1 MQPENSQNKVVI
13 RSTGFQPPAHSV
25 FCKDAPGPGGSPHSS
40 GFSLGALA
48 APNSNSRWMICW
60 GEPEEALGV
69 NGGPKGLA
77 LGREKAALS
86 PLGGPGE
93 GDKGGISKSRGTW
106 ASEVLLALL

>member
-1 MQPENSQNKVVI
+1 
-13 RSTGFQPPAHSV
+13 
-25 FCKDAPGPGGSPHSS
+25 
-40 GFSLGALA
+40 
-48 APNSNSRWMICW
+48 MICR
-60 GEPEEALGV
+60 GEPEEVLGV

-77 LGREKAALS
+77 VEREKAAVG